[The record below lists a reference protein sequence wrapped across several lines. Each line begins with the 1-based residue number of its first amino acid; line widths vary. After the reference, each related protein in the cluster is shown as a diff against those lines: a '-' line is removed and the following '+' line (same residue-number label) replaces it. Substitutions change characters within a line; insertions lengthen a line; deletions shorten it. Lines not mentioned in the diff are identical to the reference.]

1 MIGSWFNHPEDSTI
15 RDVEELE
22 EIFYVSTSNDN
33 CLLLNIP
40 PATNG
45 EQNPKAIENVMQLA
59 RLLGIEGGK
68 EFPKKMNRS
77 QSITT
82 DAKAMASS
90 VHENDTLHHGAA
102 YAVDSDVSTSWTAGD
117 SLAWITVAL
126 DREATFDKFF
136 IIEGE
141 NSIRKFAIEVEKE
154 DGWIPVYQSDVLPET
169 RLNSFMGYGTIE
181 FSLPEPLSTGRFRM
195 SIQQS
200 NGRPSIYSIRLK

>member
-1 MIGSWFNHPEDSTI
+1 MDYRWHWIGK
-15 RDVEELE
+15 L
-22 EIFYVSTSNDN
+22 
-33 CLLLNIP
+33 
-40 PATNG
+40 
-45 EQNPKAIENVMQLA
+45 
-59 RLLGIEGGK
+59 RLI
-68 EFPKKMNRS
+68 NS
-77 QSITT
+77 
-82 DAKAMASS
+82 
-90 VHENDTLHHGAA
+90 
-102 YAVDSDVSTSWTAGD
+102 
-117 SLAWITVAL
+117 
-126 DREATFDKFF
+126 F

>member
-68 EFPKKMNRS
+68 EFPKKLNRP

-90 VHENDTLHHGAA
+90 VHKNDRSEERRVG
-102 YAVDSDVSTSWTAGD
+102 
-117 SLAWITVAL
+117 
-126 DREATFDKFF
+126 
-136 IIEGE
+136 
-141 NSIRKFAIEVEKE
+141 KE
-154 DGWIPVYQSDVLPET
+154 CRSRWSPYH
-169 RLNSFMGYGTIE
+169 
-181 FSLPEPLSTGRFRM
+181 
-195 SIQQS
+195 
-200 NGRPSIYSIRLK
+200 